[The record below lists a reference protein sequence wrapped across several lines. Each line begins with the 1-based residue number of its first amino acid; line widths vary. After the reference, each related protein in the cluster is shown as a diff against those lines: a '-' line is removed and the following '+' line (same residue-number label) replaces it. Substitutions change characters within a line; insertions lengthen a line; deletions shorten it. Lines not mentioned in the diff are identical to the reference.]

1 MNNIDAIELY
11 GAVEEDG
18 KGYCSL
24 SVDADSALKIYE
36 HVCSRVDKICSEST
50 PVEPHAMHVTLM
62 YDRRGSAVIPQ
73 PNKPAKRV
81 YTAQVIDLKF
91 LGPVGKK
98 RRAIVLELSCP
109 ELVARFKELCDLGF
123 EHSYDPL
130 TLHTTMVYGANEE
143 DMMVFKGALE
153 NGELPATIEL
163 CDEHWEDVDN
173 D

>member
-11 GAVEEDG
+11 GSVENDG

-24 SVDADSALKIYE
+24 SVDAESALKIYE
-36 HVCSRVDKICSEST
+36 YVCSRIGNICPESE

-73 PNKPAKRV
+73 PNKPSKLV
-81 YTAQVIDLKF
+81 YTAHATDLKF
-91 LGPVGKK
+91 LGPAGKK

-109 ELVARFKELCDLGF
+109 ELMERFKELCALGF
-123 EHSYDPL
+123 EHSYENL

-143 DMMVFKGALE
+143 DMMLFKGALE
-153 NGELPATIEL
+153 NGELPITIEL
-163 CDEHWEDVDN
+163 CDEHWEDLE
-173 D
+173 